1 MLPVG
6 EDVGEGGE
14 GDGGE
19 GDGGEGGEG
28 GDGDGDGVLPPPSL
42 SIISLRTCWAIGWLG
57 PVP

>member
-14 GDGGE
+14 GDGG
-19 GDGGEGGEG
+19 DGEG

>member
-28 GDGDGDGVLPPPSL
+28 GDGVLPPPSL